1 MTNATATKLTAALS
15 AISQPVTVLVDGKP
29 TVVSARLTG
38 LTRLKIAKAK
48 AALAPHLAPVDEARN
63 AIISANGGN
72 VEPTHPN
79 FAQVVKEIGEI
90 DNAEFPSVDIPSL
103 PEAEFVSD
111 DNQFS
116 PEILEQLLPYL
127 K

>member
-1 MTNATATKLTAALS
+1 MTNATASKLNAALS
-15 AISQPVTVLVDGKP
+15 TISQPVTVLVDGKP

-48 AALAPHLAPVDEARN
+48 AALAPHLAAVDEARN
-63 AIISANGGN
+63 AIIAAHGGN
-72 VEPTHPN
+72 VGPTHPN

-90 DNAEFPSVDIPSL
+90 ANAEFPSVDLPDL
-103 PEAEFVSD
+103 PESEFVSD

-116 PEILEQLLPYL
+116 PDVLEQLLLYL